1 MKVIK
6 ENTAAVFIDL
16 QERLFP
22 HMQNRDELK
31 RNMIRLIRG
40 LQALQVPMITTQQYT
55 KGLGETIP
63 EIREAIGEVAQVEK
77 ISFSCCGNGDFMDQ
91 LEWQN
96 KKFVIIAGIE
106 AHVCVL
112 QTVLDLLSDEYVP
125 VVTADCISSRKVYDK
140 EVAIERM
147 RDSGAIIST
156 YESIL
161 FELTGVAGTDVFK
174 SISKIIK

>member
-6 ENTAAVFIDL
+6 ENTLAVLIDF

-22 HMQNRDELK
+22 HMQNQDALK
-31 RNMIRLIRG
+31 QNTVRLIRG
-40 LQALQVPMITTQQYT
+40 LQALQVPLIVTQQYT
-55 KGLGETIP
+55 KGLGETISDFCNT
-63 EIREAIGEVAQVEK
+63 IGDFDPVEK

-112 QTVLDLLSDEYVP
+112 QTVLDLLSGEYVP
-125 VVTADCISSRKVYDK
+125 VVAADCISSRKAYDK

-147 RDSGAIIST
+147 RDEGAIITT

-161 FELTGVAGTDVFK
+161 FELVEAAGTDVFK
-174 SISKIIK
+174 AISKIVK